1 MSSSCEE
8 SPLHAA
14 AASGSVEVVQ
24 LLMSAGAEKDHV
36 GQQGSVPLHLAS
48 LNGHLDVVRA
58 LVEAGADK
66 NKADCL
72 GAAPLHLAAEQGC
85 PPVVQYLLE
94 VNADQDQPDGDH
106 NVSCDYEVRKD
117 RQGNVRHYV
126 SLRARVAVPP
136 NTELLLSS
144 GEFSGGMPSVALEAC
159 KARPPKPY
167 TSEPFA
173 LTCAAKDFVDGVL
186 PYSTGLEV
194 KYSNVHGNGVY
205 AKKAFKEGEMVEFAP
220 SGSDSWLRM
229 GGLLADYRYSAE
241 SLREGLFRIVLGCG
255 SIYNHSAVPNLGY
268 RRVRVDESSEAV
280 QGLSVCYYAKRDIAD
295 ALIDVLQV
303 RVSRRNARRLFRQL
317 AAQPCSQRAAIG
329 SVGTTAQLTQ
339 LTQLGKPSG
348 DGSSHES
355 HESPAISPPRQEQT
369 AQTAQ
374 SARSQ
379 PEKGLN
385 RSQSETRTRPKT
397 TRVEVGVT
405 KRPSLGV
412 HLQEQ
417 MRQHWQGG
425 LREKREEKSNKA
437 ASRPQKIRETREKSE
452 SPDTSKLSSRRSSLK
467 TPPPVQPSNST
478 GALPPAVNR
487 RSYEVWRR
495 DVSLKSLLA
504 FEAEV
509 KARQESSTTSSEDG
523 AEANRELPGSSRS
536 SKLPSS
542 DSPPSSLRL
551 RRSSEEER
559 LEALPARLAEAME
572 ALGIM
577 AAYCPDYDGLV
588 IEGLTEESDTAIAE
602 WNQEH
607 PEAELLA
614 GLAILE
620 VNGRRKGEEIMAQLR
635 RGNSSDILEM
645 LVTQNLTPVQ
655 WTILREAKRKKRCLE
670 RAKDIERLL
679 EGLEAKLGDGEDA
692 KDECCSICL
701 DQLQDGNVM
710 TVIVRLPCG
719 HHFHKICAAK
729 WFASGKRKL
738 LSSLKILAPDGPGFQ
753 KQAERRGREKT
764 RWRLPQAVH
773 GSPLGEAFPGKGSG
787 KMSMTRNV
795 FNSTGDFKRLRKN
808 PKMTAIHSDVLLA
821 QVASPKTRLPLWPT
835 VRPADGRGH
844 PAKED
849 ELKRTASH
857 PVKLP
862 SASQPVSTQL
872 PATPTPAQPAL
883 PAQPSPTP
891 ATASTAPAATATAAT
906 EAPAAAEAVEG
917 LQLMGPFGRRQ
928 SKAEKIERNE
938 TVPVSNKPV
947 GKDDRPLVP
956 SVDDCLDRY
965 YTDLVPAEDVQRMR
979 VMLGQYGIF
988 SRFSNSNF
996 EVTKEDLPE
1005 LLGRLC
1011 FFLVTAEARNLWR
1024 SEADG
1029 REVQSDCQRVHTDFY
1044 ERYAHYERQNLHGR
1058 LKRWRPNPYAREDAD
1073 FALQNIRHEKCGVD
1087 RLAEEVAGLKRH
1099 DCDHAIALIRFL
1111 AAYRSCEGFTVAELE
1126 KLTEAFHHCESD
1138 VVNLGPEG
1146 RLIRTTE
1153 LARGLLRFG
1162 GLYCIDHLQALI
1174 NTQWRHFEEKTH
1186 GICFYEFL
1194 VNARQLRQMELSE
1207 VAGYFN
1213 SLDTDKGN
1221 KGISDDS
1228 RLSFDAAYDFVIYVR
1243 ERSQGMR
1250 GWALLRKNHS
1260 SVHAGS
1266 PTRPAEVA
1274 PGYRNGFTQNEK
1286 AEFLKTFDHFCK
1298 SNREMPTLQVMEL
1311 LSWQGFKN
1319 RVEDGRCSDADVW
1332 KMVQQVDF
1340 NENGTMDATE
1350 YLRLM
1355 RLQKEVKLSVY
1366 RKVFQRR
1373 ELATVA
1379 ITKEL
1384 LKDAF
1389 LEADLNAPPRLVEEA
1404 FISCISEQGQVSSG
1418 LSWDLWVRV
1427 AEQIRKLIPVENRK
1441 QATFSDAELDQL
1453 RTAFDLQ
1460 SSDGFVSKGQL
1471 LWMLADSGMPVNKA
1485 SGRRDLYL
1493 SLDRARRKA
1502 LDAGVPEEDVGQLGS
1517 PRIRFFPVVHL
1528 ARAFLKNL
1536 NQKVLEREEAAM
1548 RAVRFSS
1555 TEVMELRSLF
1565 EREAQECIKE
1575 EQHDKEG
1582 DEPQKRSLGTVIR
1595 LLGQEARV
1603 PISRVILMTAR
1614 IGARIKIS
1622 QKEDAPRIDFPCFLQ
1637 LMQWML
1643 DCNFGDINSAAERS
1657 MKG

>member
-1 MSSSCEE
+1 MLGVPGGSEE
-8 SPLHAA
+8 S
-14 AASGSVEVVQ
+14 
-24 LLMSAGAEKDHV
+24 
-36 GQQGSVPLHLAS
+36 
-48 LNGHLDVVRA
+48 DVIGR
-58 LVEAGADK
+58 
-66 NKADCL
+66 
-72 GAAPLHLAAEQGC
+72 
-85 PPVVQYLLE
+85 YF
-94 VNADQDQPDGDH
+94 GD
-106 NVSCDYEVRKD
+106 R
-117 RQGNVRHYV
+117 
-126 SLRARVAVPP
+126 
-136 NTELLLSS
+136 
-144 GEFSGGMPSVALEAC
+144 FSGLLKKWNDLPSQ
-159 KARPPKPY
+159 R
-167 TSEPFA
+167 TSER
-173 LTCAAKDFVDGVL
+173 T
-186 PYSTGLEV
+186 SWR
-194 KYSNVHGNGVY
+194 
-205 AKKAFKEGEMVEFAP
+205 KKTIVAFHRAVFTVF
-220 SGSDSWLRM
+220 LR
-229 GGLLADYRYSAE
+229 
-241 SLREGLFRIVLGCG
+241 C
-255 SIYNHSAVPNLGY
+255 
-268 RRVRVDESSEAV
+268 
-280 QGLSVCYYAKRDIAD
+280 
-295 ALIDVLQV
+295 QV

-572 ALGIM
+572 
-577 AAYCPDYDGLV
+577 
-588 IEGLTEESDTAIAE
+588 
-602 WNQEH
+602 
-607 PEAELLA
+607 
-614 GLAILE
+614 
-620 VNGRRKGEEIMAQLR
+620 
-635 RGNSSDILEM
+635 
-645 LVTQNLTPVQ
+645 
-655 WTILREAKRKKRCLE
+655 
-670 RAKDIERLL
+670 
-679 EGLEAKLGDGEDA
+679 
-692 KDECCSICL
+692 
-701 DQLQDGNVM
+701 
-710 TVIVRLPCG
+710 
-719 HHFHKICAAK
+719 
-729 WFASGKRKL
+729 
-738 LSSLKILAPDGPGFQ
+738 GFQ

>member
-1 MSSSCEE
+1 
-8 SPLHAA
+8 
-14 AASGSVEVVQ
+14 
-24 LLMSAGAEKDHV
+24 
-36 GQQGSVPLHLAS
+36 
-48 LNGHLDVVRA
+48 
-58 LVEAGADK
+58 
-66 NKADCL
+66 
-72 GAAPLHLAAEQGC
+72 
-85 PPVVQYLLE
+85 
-94 VNADQDQPDGDH
+94 
-106 NVSCDYEVRKD
+106 
-117 RQGNVRHYV
+117 
-126 SLRARVAVPP
+126 
-136 NTELLLSS
+136 
-144 GEFSGGMPSVALEAC
+144 
-159 KARPPKPY
+159 
-167 TSEPFA
+167 
-173 LTCAAKDFVDGVL
+173 
-186 PYSTGLEV
+186 
-194 KYSNVHGNGVY
+194 
-205 AKKAFKEGEMVEFAP
+205 
-220 SGSDSWLRM
+220 
-229 GGLLADYRYSAE
+229 
-241 SLREGLFRIVLGCG
+241 
-255 SIYNHSAVPNLGY
+255 
-268 RRVRVDESSEAV
+268 
-280 QGLSVCYYAKRDIAD
+280 
-295 ALIDVLQV
+295 
-303 RVSRRNARRLFRQL
+303 
-317 AAQPCSQRAAIG
+317 
-329 SVGTTAQLTQ
+329 
-339 LTQLGKPSG
+339 
-348 DGSSHES
+348 
-355 HESPAISPPRQEQT
+355 
-369 AQTAQ
+369 
-374 SARSQ
+374 
-379 PEKGLN
+379 
-385 RSQSETRTRPKT
+385 
-397 TRVEVGVT
+397 
-405 KRPSLGV
+405 
-412 HLQEQ
+412 
-417 MRQHWQGG
+417 
-425 LREKREEKSNKA
+425 
-437 ASRPQKIRETREKSE
+437 
-452 SPDTSKLSSRRSSLK
+452 
-467 TPPPVQPSNST
+467 
-478 GALPPAVNR
+478 
-487 RSYEVWRR
+487 
-495 DVSLKSLLA
+495 
-504 FEAEV
+504 
-509 KARQESSTTSSEDG
+509 
-523 AEANRELPGSSRS
+523 
-536 SKLPSS
+536 
-542 DSPPSSLRL
+542 
-551 RRSSEEER
+551 
-559 LEALPARLAEAME
+559 
-572 ALGIM
+572 
-577 AAYCPDYDGLV
+577 
-588 IEGLTEESDTAIAE
+588 
-602 WNQEH
+602 
-607 PEAELLA
+607 
-614 GLAILE
+614 
-620 VNGRRKGEEIMAQLR
+620 
-635 RGNSSDILEM
+635 
-645 LVTQNLTPVQ
+645 
-655 WTILREAKRKKRCLE
+655 
-670 RAKDIERLL
+670 
-679 EGLEAKLGDGEDA
+679 
-692 KDECCSICL
+692 
-701 DQLQDGNVM
+701 
-710 TVIVRLPCG
+710 
-719 HHFHKICAAK
+719 
-729 WFASGKRKL
+729 
-738 LSSLKILAPDGPGFQ
+738 
-753 KQAERRGREKT
+753 
-764 RWRLPQAVH
+764 
-773 GSPLGEAFPGKGSG
+773 
-787 KMSMTRNV
+787 MSMTRNV

-947 GKDDRPLVP
+947 GKEGPSCDLPEPIKWRAGPLVP

-979 VMLGQYGIF
+979 VIF

-1011 FFLVTAEARNLWR
+1011 FFLVTAEKCNQIAKE
-1024 SEADG
+1024 STQFEALDFNDF
-1029 REVQSDCQRVHTDFY
+1029 QDFY

-1073 FALQNIRHEKCGVD
+1073 FALQNIRLTMRPFSVVSTSD
-1087 RLAEEVAGLKRH
+1087 TMLDIREVAGLKRH

-1213 SLDTDKGN
+1213 SLDTDKDGFIRGQDLQALCKPLGFSLLTAELNELKGN

-1243 ERSQGMR
+1243 E
-1250 GWALLRKNHS
+1250 
-1260 SVHAGS
+1260 
-1266 PTRPAEVA
+1266 
-1274 PGYRNGFTQNEK
+1274 RNGFTQNEK

-1319 RVEDGRCSDADVW
+1319 RVEDVW

-1622 QKEDAPRIDFPCFLQ
+1622 QKEELYFKIRELCVQDPGETHRGIDFPCFLQ